1 MNKDYEKLMHCLDK
15 STALGMACTLFDWD
29 NATEAPK
36 AAAEL
41 TAKYIG
47 ILNEAYYHALI
58 NDEIQSLIEKLDKAE
73 DLNETQAAIVRK
85 TKEKFDDI
93 RLIPAD
99 EYAAYQTLTAK
110 ADSIWQ
116 KAKAENN
123 FALFAPVLADIIR
136 YRKKFASYKAEAKGY
151 RGPLYDIA
159 LDDYEKGFTT
169 EILDK
174 FFDRLKQVIVPLVRA
189 AVKNNHLID
198 KQFNFLSYDIKKQDE
213 ISRILAA
220 HIGFDFERGVIK
232 TSAHP
237 FTTGLHNKDVR
248 ITTAYFENNLESAM
262 FSTIHEGGH
271 ALYEMHIDDALTCT
285 PVGEG
290 ASMGIH
296 ESQSRLFENNI
307 GRSEA
312 FWKPLFPMLKEAYP
326 KQLKDIT
333 LSHFIEAINKSEP
346 GLIRTEADELTYCLH
361 IMVRY
366 EMEKLIFS
374 EDIDVSLLPK
384 LWNDKYEEYLGIR
397 PKTDSEGILQDIH
410 WSMGSFGY
418 FPSYAVGTAIAAQ
431 IYAHLKKVM
440 PLDSYL
446 SEGNFEPIN
455 AYLKEHLHKFGASKT
470 TKELLTGFMGEDFN
484 PEYYI
489 RYLSEKYT
497 KLYHLE

>member
-1 MNKDYEKLMHCLDK
+1 MNKDYEKLMSCLDK
-15 STALGMACTLFDWD
+15 STALIMACTLFNWD

-47 ILNEAYYHALI
+47 ILSEAYYHALI
-58 NDEIQSLIEKLDKAE
+58 NDDIQELIQKLDGAE
-73 DLNETQAAIVRK
+73 DLTETQAAIVRK
-85 TKEKFDDI
+85 TKEMFDDI

-99 EYAAYQTLTAK
+99 EYAAYQELTAG
-110 ADSIWQ
+110 ADAVWRQ
-116 KAKAENN
+116 AKAENN
-123 FALFAPVLADIIR
+123 FSLFAPVLADIIR
-136 YRKKFASYKAEAKGY
+136 YNKKFAAYKAKDKGY
-151 RGPLYDIA
+151 EGPLYDIA

-169 EILDK
+169 EILDQ
-174 FFDRLKQVIVPLVRA
+174 FFARLKEAIVPLVRA
-189 AVKNNHLID
+189 AVKNNHLINKD
-198 KQFNFLSYDIKKQDE
+198 FNFLSYDIKKQAE
-213 ISRILAA
+213 ISRKLAA
-220 HIGFDFERGVIK
+220 HIGFDFDRGVIK

-248 ITTAYFENNLESAM
+248 ITTAYIENNLESAM

-285 PVGEG
+285 PAGGG

-307 GRSEA
+307 GRSQA
-312 FWKPLFPMLKEAYP
+312 FWTPLFPMLKEAYP
-326 KQLKDIT
+326 EQLSGIT
-333 LSHFIEAINKSEP
+333 LNHFIESINKSEP

-397 PKTDSEGILQDIH
+397 PETDSEGILQDIH

-418 FPSYAVGTAIAAQ
+418 FPSYAIGTAIAAQ
-431 IYAHLKKVM
+431 IYAHLQKVM
-440 PLDSYL
+440 PLDHYL
-446 SEGNFEPIN
+446 TEGNFEPVN
-455 AYLKEHLHKFGASKT
+455 TYLKEHLHKFGASKT
-470 TKELLTGFMGEDFN
+470 TKELLTGLMGEDFN

-489 RYLSEKYT
+489 QYLTDKYT
-497 KLYHLE
+497 KLYRL